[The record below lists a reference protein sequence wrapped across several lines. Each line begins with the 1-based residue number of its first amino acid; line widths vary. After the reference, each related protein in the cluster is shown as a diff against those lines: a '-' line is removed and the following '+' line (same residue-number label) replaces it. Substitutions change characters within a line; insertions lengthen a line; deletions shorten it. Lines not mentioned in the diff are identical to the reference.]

1 MPSPGLMLIGE
12 EEKKELL
19 DVIESGYLYR
29 YGNASDP
36 KFKQKVLT
44 LEKNFAKNGLE
55 IGENLTL
62 YY

>member
-1 MPSPGLMLIGE
+1 ME
-12 EEKKELL
+12 KREKKELL

-44 LEKNFAKNGLE
+44 LEKNFAKKVGVKQSLALSS
-55 IGENLTL
+55 GTAA
-62 YY
+62 